1 MNGLSRFTLCGW
13 FRSDSMPQPAR
24 TALFGQNN
32 VAEFGFHN
40 SVYGIWIGNYT
51 IALLPANISLSSNT
65 WYFAAA
71 TVDDTSLKLYLNAT
85 LVASQL
91 TTYSGSSSADPFSV
105 GAAVLDSTGNYFAGA
120 IDEVALFDKALTAPQ
135 IRTLYSAATNGPAQ
149 LRIQQ
154 FDNPVVLTW
163 PYGNLQSSALPQGG
177 YTDVPGGLSPYTNA
191 INSQQKFFRL
201 RIE

>member
-1 MNGLSRFTLCGW
+1 MNGLTRFTLCGW
-13 FRSDSMPQPAR
+13 FRADSMPQPAR
-24 TALFGQNN
+24 TALFGQND

-40 SVYGIWIGNYT
+40 SVFGIWIANNA
-51 IALLPANISLSSNT
+51 IALLPASISLSPNA
-65 WYFAAA
+65 WHFAVA
-71 TVDDTSLKLYLNAT
+71 TVDGTSLKLYLNGA

-91 TTYSGSSSADPFSV
+91 TTFSAYSSAGPFSV
-105 GAAVLDSTGNYFAGA
+105 GAAVLDSTGNYFTGV

-163 PYGNLQSSALPQGG
+163 PYGTLQSSDLPQGV
-177 YTDVPGGLSPYTNA
+177 YTNVPGGLSPYTNA
-191 INSQQKFFRL
+191 INSQRKFFRL
-201 RIE
+201 RID